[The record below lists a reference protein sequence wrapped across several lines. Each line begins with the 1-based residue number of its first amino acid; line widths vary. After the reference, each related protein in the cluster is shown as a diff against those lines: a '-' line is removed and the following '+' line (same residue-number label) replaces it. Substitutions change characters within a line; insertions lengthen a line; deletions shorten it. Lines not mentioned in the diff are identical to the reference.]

1 MDGVL
6 RTRVGYS
13 GGKSPN
19 PSYEVVDLH
28 TEVVEIDYDP
38 EVISYGELIDIFFS
52 SHNETLRPYDQR
64 VKSLIFYRNDEE
76 YGVAKSKLD
85 AIRAKTPD
93 DESVYTELKSFEIF
107 YLAEPEHQNRSL
119 KLETSLYHE
128 LEDIFGSDDQMLLS
142 ILVSKLNGYIYGY
155 GTLEGA
161 LELLDLSGL
170 SEQSKARVIEVIENR
185 PYELN

>member
-13 GGKSPN
+13 GGKSTN
-19 PSYEVVDLH
+19 PSYKVVDLH

-38 EVISYGELIDIFFS
+38 EIISYGELIDIFFS

-64 VKSLIFYRNDEE
+64 VKSLIFYRNDDEYEIAKMKLNTIRSNTPEE
-76 YGVAKSKLD
+76 
-85 AIRAKTPD
+85 
-93 DESVYTELKSFEIF
+93 ESVYTELKAFQVF

-119 KLETSLYHE
+119 KLETSLYDE
-128 LEDIFGSDDQMLLS
+128 LKQIFETEDRVLLS
-142 ILVSKLNGYIYGY
+142 ILASKLNGYIYGY

-161 LELLDLSGL
+161 EALLTQSGL
-170 SEQSKARVIEVIENR
+170 SEASKARVIDVIQNR
-185 PYELN
+185 KYELP

>member
-13 GGKSPN
+13 GGKSTN
-19 PSYEVVDLH
+19 PSYKILDLH

-38 EVISYGELIDIFFS
+38 DAITYDELIDIFFE

-64 VKSLIFYRNDEE
+64 VKSLIFYRNDDERE
-76 YGVAKSKLD
+76 IAKAKLD
-85 AIRAKTPD
+85 EVRARTPEN
-93 DESVYTELKSFEIF
+93 ESVYTELKAFEVF

-119 KLETSLYHE
+119 KLEVSLYKE
-128 LEDIFGSDDQMLLS
+128 LEQMFRSEDKILLS

-155 GTLEGA
+155 GDMEGA
-161 LELLDLSGL
+161 LEVLEISGL
-170 SEQSKARVIEVIENR
+170 SEASKARVIDVIISR
-185 PYELN
+185 PYVLE

>member
-13 GGKSPN
+13 GGRSTN
-19 PSYEVVDLH
+19 PSYKVVDLH

-38 EVISYGELIDIFFS
+38 DVISYEDLIDVFFS
-52 SHNETLRPYDQR
+52 AHNETLRPYDQR

-76 YGVAKSKLD
+76 YEIAKTKLD
-85 AIRAKTPD
+85 AIRQATPEE
-93 DESVYTELKSFEIF
+93 ESVYTELKAFEVF

-119 KLETSLYHE
+119 KLETSLYKE
-128 LEDIFGSDDQMLLS
+128 LKQIFETEEDMLLS

-155 GTLEGA
+155 GDMEGA
-161 LELLDLSGL
+161 TELLDKSGL
-170 SEQSKARVIEVIENR
+170 SEASKNRVIEVIENR
-185 PYELN
+185 PYVLP

>member
-13 GGKSPN
+13 GGKSTN
-19 PSYEVVDLH
+19 PSYKVVDLH

-38 EVISYGELIDIFFS
+38 QVISYGDLIDVFFA

-64 VKSLIFYRNDEE
+64 VKSLIFYRNDDEHKIARE
-76 YGVAKSKLD
+76 KLN
-85 AIRAKTPD
+85 AIRNATPEED
-93 DESVYTELKSFEIF
+93 SVYTELKAFDVF

-119 KLETSLYHE
+119 KLEVSLYDE
-128 LEDIFGSDDQMLLS
+128 LKQIFGSEDNMLLS

-155 GTLEGA
+155 GEQEGA
-161 LELLDLSGL
+161 LELLEGSGL
-170 SEQSKARVIEVIENR
+170 SEASKERVLDVINSR
-185 PYELN
+185 PYVLK

>member
-13 GGKSPN
+13 GGKSTN
-19 PSYEVVDLH
+19 PSYKVVDFH

-38 EVISYGELIDIFFS
+38 EIISYGELIDIFFS

-64 VKSLIFYRNDEE
+64 VKSLIFYRNDAEYDIAKQKLNNIRMSTPEE
-76 YGVAKSKLD
+76 
-85 AIRAKTPD
+85 
-93 DESVYTELKSFEIF
+93 ESVFTELKSFEVF

-119 KLETSLYHE
+119 KLETSLYGE
-128 LEDIFGSDDQMLLS
+128 IEQMFGTDDKVLLS
-142 ILVSKLNGYIYGY
+142 ILASKLNGYIYGY

-161 LELLDLSGL
+161 QNLLDLSGL
-170 SEQSKARVIEVIENR
+170 SDASKARVIDVIQNR
-185 PYELN
+185 KYELP

>member
-13 GGKSPN
+13 GGKSTT
-19 PSYEVVDLH
+19 PSYKVVDLH

-38 EVISYGELIDIFFS
+38 EIISYEDLIGVFFA

-64 VKSLIFYRNDEE
+64 VKSLIFYRNENE
-76 YGVAKSKLD
+76 HEIAKKKLSE
-85 AIRAKTPD
+85 IRALAPE
-93 DESVYTELKSFEIF
+93 DESVFTELKSFEVF

-119 KLETSLYHE
+119 KLEVSLYKE
-128 LEDIFGSDDQMLLS
+128 LEQIFGADDKMLLS

-155 GTLEGA
+155 GDMEGA
-161 LELLDLSGL
+161 LELLEQSGL
-170 SEQSKARVIEVIENR
+170 SEASKTRVIDVITNR
-185 PYELN
+185 PYNLQ